1 MKLNLTISSS
11 YRERH
16 FNKKPRRRAAERA
29 VGHPIP
35 SSCES
40 RFPRL
45 RNVRVAGV
53 QFLIL
58 AYRAYRMR
66 ATAGVTVHKGEPV
79 QSVHGSLRRLSTGA
93 PIKRRR
99 FPCLALQ
106 KACVLSH
113 F

>member
-1 MKLNLTISSS
+1 MKLNLTTSSS

-58 AYRAYRMR
+58 
-66 ATAGVTVHKGEPV
+66 VTVQGSGGAGFKLPSLQDGIAAWPAPV
-79 QSVHGSLRRLSTGA
+79 QFARRQHTSMG
-93 PIKRRR
+93 
-99 FPCLALQ
+99 
-106 KACVLSH
+106 
-113 F
+113 